1 MTKLAVVQKTPAFLD
16 KAKCIESAVDSIA
29 EAVSS
34 NADIVIFTETFIP
47 GYPSWIWR
55 LRPRGDWNLSEE
67 LYKRL
72 LNNAVNID
80 SEDLNIPLEF
90 SSKKY

>member
-16 KAKCIESAVDSIA
+16 KHKCIECAVDAIS
-29 EAVSS
+29 EAATSGANV
-34 NADIVIFTETFIP
+34 VVFTEAFIP

-67 LYKRL
+67 LYNRL
-72 LNNAVNID
+72 LSNAVDVD
-80 SEDLNIPLEF
+80 SADLEP
-90 SSKKY
+90 